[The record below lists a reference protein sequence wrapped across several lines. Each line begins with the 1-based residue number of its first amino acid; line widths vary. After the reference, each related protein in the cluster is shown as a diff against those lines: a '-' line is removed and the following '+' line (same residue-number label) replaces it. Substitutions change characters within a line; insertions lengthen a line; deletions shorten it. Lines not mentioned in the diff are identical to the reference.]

1 MAELNLSFVMVLF
14 WEHYPI
20 PLWFERWVYEVR
32 SEAFRIISCRR
43 LDSSYTASNKVDRV
57 S

>member
-20 PLWFERWVYEVR
+20 PLWFERWVYEDN
-32 SEAFRIISCRR
+32 SP
-43 LDSSYTASNKVDRV
+43 L
-57 S
+57 